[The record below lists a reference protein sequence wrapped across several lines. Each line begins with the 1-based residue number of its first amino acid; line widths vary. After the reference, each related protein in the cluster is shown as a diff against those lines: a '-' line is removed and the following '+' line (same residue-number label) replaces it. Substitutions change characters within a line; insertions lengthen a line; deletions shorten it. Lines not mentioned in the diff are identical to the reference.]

1 VNWSAGVVVLVPA
14 GVVTLTSTVP
24 VPAGEVAVIWLE
36 LTTVTLVAAAPPK
49 VTEVAPVKL
58 EPLIVTD
65 VPPAAAPLV
74 GEIEETTGAGGG
86 VV

>member
-1 VNWSAGVVVLVPA
+1 MALVPD
-14 GVVTLTSTVP
+14 GVVTWTSTVP
-24 VPAGEVAVIWLE
+24 LPAGEVAVIWLE
-36 LTTVTLVAAAPPK
+36 LTTVTLVAAAAPK
-49 VTEVAPVKL
+49 VTEVAPVRL

-65 VPPAAAPLV
+65 VPPAAGPLV